1 MKKLKDMFTTIR
13 MQTVADANLGPS
25 SLEIYQLNKP

>member
-13 MQTVADANLGPS
+13 MQALSEVNLGAWG
-25 SLEIYQLNKP
+25 LEVY